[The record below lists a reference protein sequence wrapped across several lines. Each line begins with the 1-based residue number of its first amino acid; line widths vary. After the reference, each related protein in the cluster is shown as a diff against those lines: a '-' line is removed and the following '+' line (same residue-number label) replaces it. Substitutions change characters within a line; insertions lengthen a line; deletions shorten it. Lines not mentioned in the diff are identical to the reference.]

1 MSGKDDPGHADYPD
15 QPTRLDELRD
25 EQKALVEAAALA
37 RGNAHAPYSRFRVG
51 AAARDAS
58 GRVFPG
64 CNVEISSYSLTVC
77 AERVALFAARAA
89 GADDIV
95 ELAVM
100 GPGRGEIPTSPCGA
114 CRQVIWD
121 LAPQANVLLAT
132 PSGSVAVWSPRNL
145 LPGPFGPDDLDNS
158 D

>member
-51 AAARDAS
+51 
-58 GRVFPG
+58 
-64 CNVEISSYSLTVC
+64 
-77 AERVALFAARAA
+77 AA

>member
-51 AAARDAS
+51 AA
-58 GRVFPG
+58 GP
-64 CNVEISSYSLTVC
+64 EISSYSLTVC